1 MEMHELNIAANVMF
15 DFLII
20 IFVMYLEFPH
30 VIALWV
36 KF

>member
-1 MEMHELNIAANVMF
+1 MEMHELNLAANIMF

-20 IFVMYLEFPH
+20 IFVMHLEFPH
-30 VIALWV
+30 VFALLV